1 MKAFWLAAGLLLS
14 VPAFA
19 EDEDVD
25 KVNGSIRIDDGQSAG
40 DLSTVNGSIRIGD
53 KAKARELETVNGSI
67 SMGSDATAT
76 EIENVNGSVTMG
88 ARSRLEGRIE
98 SVNGSITLDDG
109 VEVVGSVENVNGKIR
124 LEAARVGGGI
134 VTTNG
139 GIDVLGNSR
148 VEGGIHVE
156 KPSGSWFS
164 FGKDDPPR
172 IVIGPGAVVNG
183 TLRFDREVELY
194 VSDKATVG
202 TIVGAT
208 PVKFAGDRPPN

>member
-1 MKAFWLAAGLLLS
+1 MKAIWLAAGLLLS

-19 EDEDVD
+19 ADDDVD

-40 DLSTVNGSIRIGD
+40 DVSTVNGSIRIGD
-53 KAKARELETVNGSI
+53 KAKARDVETVNGSI
-67 SMGSDATAT
+67 SLGSDASAE
-76 EIENVNGSVTMG
+76 EIENVNGSVTVG
-88 ARSRLEGRIE
+88 ARSRLEGKIE
-98 SVNGSITLDDG
+98 SVNGSIALEEG
-109 VEVVGSVENVNGKIR
+109 VEVKGGVENVNGKIR
-124 LEAARVGGGI
+124 LEAARVGGRI

-139 GIDVLGNSR
+139 GIDILGNSR

-156 KPSGSWFS
+156 KPSGSWIS
-164 FGKDDPPR
+164 FGKEDPPR

-183 TLRFDREVELY
+183 TLRFDRTVELY

-208 PVKFAGDRPPN
+208 PIKFSGDRPPN